1 MEALKP
7 SFCSGAV
14 QLLELLFK
22 LNWHLKERAVA
33 ITDSFMS
40 EEKRHQAGVTEFFW
54 ICVLLSFKCLLKF
67 PEILALCASHFSC

>member
-1 MEALKP
+1 MEALKL

-33 ITDSFMS
+33 IIDNFMS
-40 EEKRHQAGVTEFFW
+40 EEKRDQAGVTEFMD
-54 ICVLLSFKCLLKF
+54 
-67 PEILALCASHFSC
+67 LCAAFI